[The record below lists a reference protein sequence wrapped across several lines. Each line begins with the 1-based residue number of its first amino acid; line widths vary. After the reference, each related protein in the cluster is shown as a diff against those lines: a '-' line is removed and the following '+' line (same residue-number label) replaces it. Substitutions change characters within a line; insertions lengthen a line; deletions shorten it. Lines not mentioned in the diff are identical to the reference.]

1 MTRRHLDGGQL
12 LLQYGTKGNTIEKNI
27 MTASGSR
34 IFIANDYTKNEGNT
48 VNHNVYHK
56 EAGKDGIWNWKN
68 TEYDSFTAYQK
79 GTANDSDSIYADPM
93 YRDESSYDFTLKP
106 GSPALPVIQ

>member
-1 MTRRHLDGGQL
+1 
-12 LLQYGTKGNTIEKNI
+12 

-68 TEYDSFTAYQK
+68 REYDSFTAYQK
-79 GTANDSDSIYADPM
+79 ERQTIRILFMRTRCTVTNRLM
-93 YRDESSYDFTLKP
+93 TLH
-106 GSPALPVIQ
+106 

>member
-1 MTRRHLDGGQL
+1 
-12 LLQYGTKGNTIEKNI
+12 

-68 TEYDSFTAYQK
+68 REYDSFTAYQK

-106 GSPALPVIQ
+106 GSPAVPVIQ